1 MGFGVKTDYSTGN
14 TMDLDQ
20 TYKYIIKPV
29 AEECGYRCVRADEIK
44 HSSIIDRSMYGLLLS
59 ADLVIADISTYN
71 PNAIYELGV
80 RHGVKPYHTIILKE
94 KEGNMPFDL
103 SHTNMLNYSY
113 GCREENLSIK
123 ESDRCKTELK

>member
-1 MGFGVKTDYSTGN
+1 
-14 TMDLDQ
+14 
-20 TYKYIIKPV
+20 
-29 AEECGYRCVRADEIK
+29 
-44 HSSIIDRSMYGLLLS
+44 MYGLLLS